1 MHIFQNTDLKNVV
14 LFVGFTGSP
23 SILLG
28 NIYTIARGLADD
40 DLLVLGVALVR
51 VQY

>member
-1 MHIFQNTDLKNVV
+1 MHILQNTDLKNVV
-14 LFVGFTGSP
+14 LSVGFTGSP

-40 DLLVLGVALVR
+40 DLIVLRGALAR
-51 VQY
+51 VQC